1 MGDPA
6 HVRAI
11 EAAAAAVE
19 RQAARGGSPQS
30 IAQAAISAY
39 LATMRQADWKL
50 VPIEPSEE
58 MISAVYLARSPFR
71 TELKSH
77 WQAMLKRAPNPE
89 L

>member
-1 MGDPA
+1 
-6 HVRAI
+6 
-11 EAAAAAVE
+11 
-19 RQAARGGSPQS
+19 
-30 IAQAAISAY
+30 
-39 LATMRQADWKL
+39 
-50 VPIEPSEE
+50 